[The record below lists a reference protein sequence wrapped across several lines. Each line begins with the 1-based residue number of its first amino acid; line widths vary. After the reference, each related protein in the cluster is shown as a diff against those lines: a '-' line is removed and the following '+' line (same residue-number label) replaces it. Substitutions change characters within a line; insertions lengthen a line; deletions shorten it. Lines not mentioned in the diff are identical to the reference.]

1 MSRGNRHRQSR
12 VLRDGPALAKRQAQE
27 AAAQAAA
34 DEAARA
40 QAAATAAAAEA
51 ANNHAQLA
59 DTLNQVSIW
68 AYGLPDGDS
77 SEKALELLANL
88 GWCIGLGA
96 TIAVRLDPASPQ
108 ARRLHGALRTVHAMC
123 LAGYRW
129 RSEMAAPMDAAARE
143 ANALTMANGDLARQW
158 KDEAYWL
165 TERIKTR
172 SVQAAD
178 VAGAEVYRE
187 VTRHV
192 LDGGVLPR
200 RRQQL
205 GRHPDARAADGHLVG
220 RPAH

>member
-1 MSRGNRHRQSR
+1 MSRGNRHLQSR
-12 VLRDGPALAKRQAQE
+12 LLRDGLARAQR
-27 AAAQAAA
+27 
-34 DEAARA
+34 RA
-40 QAAATAAAAEA
+40 QAAAAQQAAHGQAE
-51 ANNHAQLA
+51 LA

-68 AYGLPDGDS
+68 AYGLPDGDNS
-77 SEKALELLANL
+77 DKALELLANL

-143 ANALTMANGDLARQW
+143 ASALTIANGDLARQW

-172 SVQAAD
+172 RVQATD

-187 VTRHV
+187 VATS
-192 LDGGVLPR
+192 
-200 RRQQL
+200 
-205 GRHPDARAADGHLVG
+205 
-220 RPAH
+220 